1 MPAGSVGSTV
11 RANRVF
17 RVLAGGSLRCALWAA
32 STSPVRASATSQDS
46 AEVSGRR
53 GAPARGRTCVPGRYS
68 SEGCGT
74 AALGPTGGL
83 DSAWPELAA
92 AAGIRARSPAAQSAQ
107 ADTASREENPMSIRS
122 T

>member
-1 MPAGSVGSTV
+1 MPAGNEGSTV
-11 RANRVF
+11 RAKRVF

-46 AEVSGRR
+46 ADVSGRR

-68 SEGCGT
+68 SEGCGA
-74 AALGPTGGL
+74 AALGPAGGL
-83 DSAWPELAA
+83 GSARPELAA

-107 ADTASREENPMSIRS
+107 ADTATREENPMII
-122 T
+122 

>member
-1 MPAGSVGSTV
+1 MPAGSEGSTV
-11 RANRVF
+11 RAKRVF
-17 RVLAGGSLRCALWAA
+17 KVLAGGSLRCALWAA

-53 GAPARGRTCVPGRYS
+53 GAPVRGRTCVPGRCS

-74 AALGPTGGL
+74 AALGPAGGL
-83 DSAWPELAA
+83 GSARPEPAA
-92 AAGIRARSPAAQSAQ
+92 AAGIRASSPAAQRAQ
-107 ADTASREENPMSIRS
+107 ADTATREENPMIIRS